1 MNTNNNSKREPTR
14 VIPSAGGGGLVNQV
28 TRVDQTYTI
37 TVDSVDRTLDASAAN
52 DVAKLSD
59 VLATLIQDLKTSGI
73 IK

>member
-28 TRVDQTYTI
+28 VRVDQTYTV
-37 TVDSVDRTLDASAAN
+37 TNAEVDRDFDADTVTLT
-52 DVAKLSD
+52 DVSN
-59 VLATLIQDLKTSGI
+59 VLGTLIADLKASGI